1 MTDWVALALSG
12 TISFSILSIM
22 EKVLLNRWFSN
33 SKSFCVVIGG
43 VQVFIGLLISL
54 VVPLSLDNY
63 WESYLF
69 AIISGFTSGLM
80 LCIVFYSLKTL
91 DISRVYSL
99 LSSYPIFA
107 AILASLILDEK
118 LEFLDWISII
128 FVVIGAGIATGTGN
142 INQTK
147 LNYRNLILCMLVI
160 LGSGFYGS
168 GEVAYKY
175 ALNMNN
181 YSENALF
188 WNLFVLRTLSTG
200 FFLILLSVIWEP
212 VKVIQDLKISLNN
225 ISSKVLVIISQV
237 IIAPISIFL
246 QVSAL
251 SAGPVSLVTALMA
264 SRPLFILGLSSLLSL
279 PRVGILSDSLGKKM
293 ILLKLFAILMI
304 LTGVIVI
311 TAKENF

>member
-1 MTDWVALALSG
+1 
-12 TISFSILSIM
+12 
-22 EKVLLNRWFSN
+22 
-33 SKSFCVVIGG
+33 
-43 VQVFIGLLISL
+43 
-54 VVPLSLDNY
+54 
-63 WESYLF
+63 
-69 AIISGFTSGLM
+69 
-80 LCIVFYSLKTL
+80 
-91 DISRVYSL
+91 
-99 LSSYPIFA
+99 
-107 AILASLILDEK
+107 
-118 LEFLDWISII
+118 
-128 FVVIGAGIATGTGN
+128 
-142 INQTK
+142 
-147 LNYRNLILCMLVI
+147 MLVI

>member
-1 MTDWVALALSG
+1 
-12 TISFSILSIM
+12 M

-107 AILASLILDEK
+107 AILASLILNEK

-128 FVVIGAGIATGTGN
+128 FVVMGAGIATGAGN

-160 LGSGFYGS
+160 LASGF
-168 GEVAYKY
+168 
-175 ALNMNN
+175 
-181 YSENALF
+181 
-188 WNLFVLRTLSTG
+188 
-200 FFLILLSVIWEP
+200 
-212 VKVIQDLKISLNN
+212 
-225 ISSKVLVIISQV
+225 
-237 IIAPISIFL
+237 
-246 QVSAL
+246 
-251 SAGPVSLVTALMA
+251 
-264 SRPLFILGLSSLLSL
+264 
-279 PRVGILSDSLGKKM
+279 
-293 ILLKLFAILMI
+293 
-304 LTGVIVI
+304 
-311 TAKENF
+311 